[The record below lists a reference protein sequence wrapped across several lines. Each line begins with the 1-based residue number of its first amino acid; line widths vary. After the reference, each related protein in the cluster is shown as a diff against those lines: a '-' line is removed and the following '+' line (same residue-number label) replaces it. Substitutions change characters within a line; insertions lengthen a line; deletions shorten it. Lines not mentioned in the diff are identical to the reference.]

1 LSEKDRITAA
11 WVESS
16 TVAADLVRFEDF
28 ELDLR
33 AYQLRRSGRALKVER
48 IPMEVL
54 FLLVERRGQL
64 VTREEIIEKLWG
76 KNVFLDTDNAINT
89 AIRKIRQVLKD
100 DPEQPRFIQTV
111 TGRGYRFI
119 GQVLE
124 VGSPPAQ
131 EVAPAQKKPNPSSK
145 AAAVA
150 PGLIISHYRIGEKIA
165 SGGMGDVFQA
175 EDIRLRRR
183 VALKFLA
190 AKFANDSIALERFL
204 REARAASSLNH
215 PNICTIYEIEEHD
228 GRPVMVMEFLEGETL
243 KQRIGRA
250 PLEIEELLDVG
261 ISVAEALQAAHA
273 NGIVHRDIKP
283 GNIFIGK
290 KGHVKVLDFGLAKL
304 TAGHR
309 VPTEDVEES
318 LTMAGVLPGTAH
330 YMSPEQLRDEEIDG
344 RSDLFSLGI
353 VLYEMATATKPFSGK
368 NVVAISNAILHV
380 SPPAPASLNPALPA
394 ALDPIIAKAMEKNR
408 DQRYQHASEVRADLQ
423 QLKRDPQA
431 APITIGATT
440 RAPTGIGKRWKLI
453 IPAIVAVLALL
464 VGGYFYLR
472 RAPKLT
478 DKDTIVLAD
487 FTNAT
492 GDSVFDGTLRQGL
505 AVQLEQSP
513 FLSLISEE
521 RIQQVLRLMG
531 KPADAR
537 LTPEI
542 AREICERT
550 ASAAVLDGS
559 IASLGS
565 QYVLGLRAEDCRTGD
580 VLAEEQV
587 QAARKEDVLNAL
599 SQIAT
604 KFRSRVG
611 ESLSTV
617 KKYDIPLAEA
627 TTPSLEALKAY
638 SAGWQV
644 SYSSGAAAPIP
655 FLQRAIEIDPNFAS
669 AYAALGR
676 MYGDIGESVLSA
688 ENTSKAYQLRDRASD
703 QEKFFISL
711 TYDLQVTGNLEKA
724 QQTCDLWIQTYP
736 RAWVPHGLLSGGVYP
751 PLGEY
756 EKAAQEAKL
765 ALGIDPDFSIGY
777 SLLADSYMALDRWA
791 EAENILKQ
799 AFNRKLEIPDF
810 FVLQYALAFLRDDT
824 AGMERVATLAREK
837 PGAEDWI
844 ANSEGF
850 VLAYY
855 GHLEEA
861 RRMSRRAADLA
872 RKAERRDTEALYE
885 TDAAVREVLFGNL
898 SAAKQEA
905 GDALELS
912 KSKDVEYGAA
922 FALALSGDSSRSQA
936 LTDDLS
942 RRFPEDTRV
951 QFTYAPMLRALLA
964 LNHNQL
970 SKAVELLQ
978 TAIPYEVGTP
988 TEGGSELLLGAGSLY
1003 PAYVRG
1009 LAYLAAHRGVEA
1021 AAEFQKILDHRG
1033 IVICDPVGALAHVQL
1048 GRAYAL
1054 SGDRTKARSAYQDFL
1069 TLWKD
1074 ADPDIPIFKQAKTE
1088 YANLR

>member
-1 LSEKDRITAA
+1 
-11 WVESS
+11 
-16 TVAADLVRFEDF
+16 VAADLVRFDEF

-33 AYQLRRSGRALKVER
+33 AYQLRRSGRTLKLER

-119 GQVLE
+119 ARVAE
-124 VGSPPAQ
+124 VG
-131 EVAPAQKKPNPSSK
+131 AP
-145 AAAVA
+145 
-150 PGLIISHYRIGEKIA
+150 RIGEATAVGQKP
-165 SGGMGDVFQA
+165 VP
-175 EDIRLRRR
+175 
-183 VALKFLA
+183 
-190 AKFANDSIALERFL
+190 
-204 REARAASSLNH
+204 SS
-215 PNICTIYEIEEHD
+215 
-228 GRPVMVMEFLEGETL
+228 
-243 KQRIGRA
+243 
-250 PLEIEELLDVG
+250 
-261 ISVAEALQAAHA
+261 
-273 NGIVHRDIKP
+273 
-283 GNIFIGK
+283 IGK
-290 KGHVKVLDFGLAKL
+290 H
-304 TAGHR
+304 
-309 VPTEDVEES
+309 
-318 LTMAGVLPGTAH
+318 
-330 YMSPEQLRDEEIDG
+330 
-344 RSDLFSLGI
+344 
-353 VLYEMATATKPFSGK
+353 
-368 NVVAISNAILHV
+368 
-380 SPPAPASLNPALPA
+380 
-394 ALDPIIAKAMEKNR
+394 
-408 DQRYQHASEVRADLQ
+408 
-423 QLKRDPQA
+423 
-431 APITIGATT
+431 
-440 RAPTGIGKRWKLI
+440 WKLI
-453 IPAIVAVLALL
+453 VPAIVAVLALS
-464 VGGYFYLR
+464 VAGYFYLR
-472 RAPKLT
+472 RTPKLT

-487 FTNAT
+487 FTNTT
-492 GDSVFDGTLRQGL
+492 GDPVFDGTLRQGL

-521 RIQQVLRLMG
+521 RIPQVLRLMD

-550 ASAAVLDGS
+550 ASVAVLDGS

-580 VLAEEQV
+580 VLAEEQM

-599 SQIAT
+599 GDIAT
-604 KFRSRVG
+604 TFRTRVG
-611 ESLSTV
+611 ESLATV
-617 KKYDIPLAEA
+617 KKHDIPLAEA

-638 SAGWQV
+638 SAGWQA
-644 SYSSGAAAPIP
+644 SFSSGAAAAVP
-655 FLQRAIEIDPNFAS
+655 FLKRAIEIDPNFAS

-676 MYGDIGESVLSA
+676 MYGDIGEIVLSA
-688 ENTSKAYQLRDRASD
+688 ENTSEAYRLRDRASD

-777 SLLADSYMALDRWA
+777 SLLADSYVALGRWA
-791 EAENILKQ
+791 EAESTLKQ

-810 FVLQYALAFLRDDT
+810 FVLQYALAFLKDDK
-824 AGMERVATLAREK
+824 AEMERVATLAREK

-850 VLAYY
+850 VSAYY
-855 GHLEEA
+855 GQLEEA
-861 RRMSRRAADLA
+861 RKMSRRAADLA

-885 TDAAVREVLFGNL
+885 ADAAVREALFGNV
-898 SAAKQEA
+898 STARQRA

-912 KSKDVEYGAA
+912 KSKDVGYGAA
-922 FALALSGDSSRSQA
+922 LALALAGDSSRSQA
-936 LTDDLS
+936 LTEDLT

-951 QFTYAPMLRALLA
+951 QFNYVPTLRAFLG
-964 LNHNQL
+964 LNR
-970 SKAVELLQ
+970 SEPAKAVEVLQ
-978 TAIPYEVGTP
+978 TAIPYEGGTP
-988 TEGGSELLLGAGSLY
+988 TEGGSELFLGAGNLY

-1009 LAYLAAHRGVEA
+1009 LAYLAAHQGTEA

-1033 IVICDPVGALAHVQL
+1033 IVVSDPVGALAHLQL

-1054 SGDRTKARSAYQDFL
+1054 SGDKNKAKSAYQDFL
-1069 TLWKD
+1069 ALWKD
-1074 ADPDIPIFKQAKTE
+1074 ADTDIPILKQANAE
-1088 YANLR
+1088 YASLK